1 MNVKRIARRALV
13 GTATAGAM
21 LVPAAGASAAP
32 VITGGLVNVTIV
44 DVLSGNQV
52 PAQVPIT
59 VAANVCGVAVNVL
72 ALDLADGPVDCSNDQ
87 QIITVSQQRRR

>member
-1 MNVKRIARRALV
+1 MKIPVKRALV
-13 GTATAGAM
+13 AATCAGA
-21 LVPAAGASAAP
+21 LAVPVSAASAQP

-52 PAQVPIT
+52 TAQVPIT

>member
-1 MNVKRIARRALV
+1 MNRLIRRGVIAA
-13 GTATAGAM
+13 A
-21 LVPAAGASAAP
+21 AAGALAVPALPAAAQP

-52 PAQVPIT
+52 TAQVPIT

-72 ALDLADGPVDCSNDQ
+72 ATDLADGPVDCSNDQ